1 MSRGLRIA
9 FGVAGA
15 LVALGILVAFVGPD
29 YEMSRLPAAEQQRL
43 SDSDWF
49 GVPWLIRG
57 VGIAGVGLLIALG
70 ASLALIDR
78 RWRSK
83 AGPAT

>member
-1 MSRGLRIA
+1 MSRGLKVA
-9 FGVAGA
+9 FWVAGA
-15 LVALGILVAFVGPD
+15 FVALGILVALLGPE
-29 YEMSRLPAAEQQRL
+29 YEMSRLPATEQQRL

-57 VGIAGVGLLIALG
+57 VGIAGIGLLIALG
-70 ASLALIDR
+70 ACLALIDQG
-78 RWRSK
+78 WRSK